1 MTRRSVRLFAAAMA
15 LAVPVVLSAAE
26 AAAQDAREGE
36 RLARQWCIGCHVVG
50 ARGPGGD
57 RGPAFATVANDP
69 KRTPN
74 RLRGWLADPH
84 PPMVNPGLTNREI
97 ESIVAYIE
105 SLRSS

>member
-1 MTRRSVRLFAAAMA
+1 MA
-15 LAVPVVLSAAE
+15 LAVPVVLSAAG

-50 ARGPGGD
+50 VRGPGGD

-74 RLRGWLADPH
+74 RLRGWLANPH

-97 ESIVAYIE
+97 ESIIAYIE